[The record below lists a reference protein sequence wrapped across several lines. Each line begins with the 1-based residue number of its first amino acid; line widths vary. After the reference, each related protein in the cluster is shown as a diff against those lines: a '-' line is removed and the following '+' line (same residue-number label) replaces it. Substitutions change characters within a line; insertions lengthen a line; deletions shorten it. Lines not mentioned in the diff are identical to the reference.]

1 MKELEIITLLN
12 VFSEITK
19 NKKKTDSEKVQEIKD
34 KIDFYWKKYER
45 ETVLISRQHKKIFNE

>member
-34 KIDFYWKKYER
+34 KIDFYWKKFER
-45 ETVLISRQHKKIFNE
+45 EIVLINRQHKKIFNQ